1 VKRRDFFKEIGGR
14 PYCGRECSKRRIRRS
29 SACWRRFHYLLLPE
43 IWTPLGSGLQDIGY
57 FEGRNYTLEFWF
69 ADGMVERLPEVP
81 QRRSVSLFHPRFLQK
96 LMK

>member
-1 VKRRDFFKEIGGR
+1 VQQTSDPPVIGVLA
-14 PYCGRECSKRRIRRS
+14 PLSL
-29 SACWRRFHYLLLPE
+29 SALPE